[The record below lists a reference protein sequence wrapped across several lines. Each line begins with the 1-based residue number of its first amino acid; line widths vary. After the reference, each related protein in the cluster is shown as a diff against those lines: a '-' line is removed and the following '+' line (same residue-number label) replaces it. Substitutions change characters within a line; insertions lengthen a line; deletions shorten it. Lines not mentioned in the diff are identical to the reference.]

1 MPLHVEAA
9 PLHAEVMPLHA
20 KVMLLHPIAMLL
32 LRTRIIPVALYTFFF
47 EGVDGFL
54 ILKFF
59 VALACPVLTHPF
71 FLLKVQTLTK

>member
-9 PLHAEVMPLHA
+9 PLHAE
-20 KVMLLHPIAMLL
+20 VMLLHPIAMLL

-71 FLLKVQTLTK
+71 FVKSSNAH